1 MSGSGV
7 PVFDPGRLLRSLVD
21 GDVDFV
27 LIGGWAAKLHG
38 SPTVTADID
47 ICHSKDPDNL
57 ERLATALAPL
67 ELRLRGVPDIE
78 PFVLDQRTLFAGDMF
93 TLSSIAGDIDLI
105 GSPPG
110 SGGFEALLRGA
121 DILELDDLRVPVAS
135 LDHLIAMKT
144 AAGRPKDLIELEVLA
159 ALKDELEG

>member
-1 MSGSGV
+1 MSDSGI
-7 PVFDPGRLLRSLVD
+7 PVFDPERLLRSLVD

-47 ICHSKDPDNL
+47 ICYSKDPDNL
-57 ERLATALAPL
+57 ERLAAALAPL
-67 ELRLRGVPDIE
+67 ELRLRGIPDIV
-78 PFVLDQRTLFAGDMF
+78 PFVLDQRTLLAGDMF

-105 GSPPG
+105 GSPAG
-110 SGGFEALLRGA
+110 SSGFETLLQNA